1 MLEESDLIRKS
12 EKKKADAK
20 REMYRRVF
28 GSSEGRL
35 VMADM
40 LNDLNH
46 IAIDIESPVDIAL
59 ANYGK
64 VLLGKLGILQ
74 PHNVYRLVDA
84 YFNMPYVEEGE
95 K

>member
-1 MLEESDLIRKS
+1 MKTDEDQKRFE
-12 EKKKADAK
+12 AK

-28 GSSEGRL
+28 GSTEGRL
-35 VMADM
+35 VLADM

-46 IAIDIESPVDIAL
+46 IAIDIEEPEDIAL

-64 VLLGKLGILQ
+64 VLLGKMGILQ

-84 YFNMPYVEEGE
+84 YFNMPYAEE
-95 K
+95 KKK